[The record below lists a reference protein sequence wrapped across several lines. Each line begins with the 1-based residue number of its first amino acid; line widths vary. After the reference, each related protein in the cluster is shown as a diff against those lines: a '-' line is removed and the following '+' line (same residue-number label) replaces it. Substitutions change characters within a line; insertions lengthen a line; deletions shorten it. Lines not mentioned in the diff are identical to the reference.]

1 MLQSTLLTLLQSNSG
16 GTASVKENENLTQ
29 VFVLILN
36 EAIKNVG
43 AKSGFLFFL
52 DEKNTLKSFGAETL
66 SEEARLLAN
75 HSFREKRSFR
85 IKKNSTI
92 PGSKIHAAQ
101 PYITCLLGDEA
112 TSIGVF
118 LLAGI
123 NHFENFSTNDFE
135 LISVYSKTL
144 SRLLKDSLVLPE
156 NGEIFLH
163 FTTAIQL
170 LLNSTDRKSV
180 V

>member
-92 PGSKIHAAQ
+92 PGSKIDADQ
-101 PYITCLLGDEA
+101 
-112 TSIGVF
+112 IGRAHV
-118 LLAGI
+118 
-123 NHFENFSTNDFE
+123 
-135 LISVYSKTL
+135 
-144 SRLLKDSLVLPE
+144 
-156 NGEIFLH
+156 
-163 FTTAIQL
+163 
-170 LLNSTDRKSV
+170 
-180 V
+180 